1 MVELKSN
8 ISTMRNAELKP
19 SAPAFAVKSN
29 TDEKPFNLKPQLMEI
44 WSGAKDLAGTEGR
57 IVAMKATR
65 FAVIGVFGMVALPVF
80 VALVIYG
87 FTLLDAAARIGLER
101 TGIDWLAPLV
111 RGSIYCGV
119 PIILFLVTW
128 HLMVGWGTAP
138 KEKSSE
144 VRHA

>member
-8 ISTMRNAELKP
+8 ISTMRNAELNP
-19 SAPAFAVKSN
+19 SAPAFAVKS

-44 WSGAKDLAGTEGR
+44 WSGAKDLAGAEGR

-87 FTLLDAAARIGLER
+87 FTLLDAAARIALER

-119 PIILFLVTW
+119 PMILFLVTW
-128 HLMVGWGTAP
+128 HLMVGWGTSP
-138 KEKSSE
+138 KEKRNE